1 MSKMV
6 QRDKLLAKIK
16 YNEFMKLI
24 IKTILIFILTTTFSY
39 SACNFKA
46 NLGIKRSDFEKKNF
60 AGAPMPL
67 DYPGLNFYGI
77 LAEDVC
83 PDQNLKDIAIEY
95 KFLNEELVAINL
107 IALNDYTNSVSEKLT
122 LMNYVKKNYGQ
133 FDTTQNPKSY
143 TGYEVIE
150 KANQFVVYQ
159 RIPNNEGVID
169 EQIYISTSKLDNKLM
184 KYMQNMEMQTI
195 KDSE

>member
-1 MSKMV
+1 
-6 QRDKLLAKIK
+6 
-16 YNEFMKLI
+16 MKLI
-24 IKTILIFILTTTFSY
+24 TKIILILTISISYSY

-46 NLGIKRSDFEKKNF
+46 ELGIKRADFEKKNF

-67 DYPGLNFYGI
+67 NYPGLDFYGI

-107 IALNDYTNSVSEKLT
+107 IALNDYTNSISEKLT
-122 LMNYVKKNYGQ
+122 LMNYMKKNYGQ

-150 KANQFVVYQ
+150 KTNQFVVYQ
-159 RIPNNEGVID
+159 RIPNDEGIID

-184 KYMQNMEMQTI
+184 KYMQDMEMQTM

>member
-1 MSKMV
+1 M
-6 QRDKLLAKIK
+6 
-16 YNEFMKLI
+16 
-24 IKTILIFILTTTFSY
+24 
-39 SACNFKA
+39 
-46 NLGIKRSDFEKKNF
+46 
-60 AGAPMPL
+60 
-67 DYPGLNFYGI
+67 
-77 LAEDVC
+77 
-83 PDQNLKDIAIEY
+83 
-95 KFLNEELVAINL
+95 
-107 IALNDYTNSVSEKLT
+107 NDYKNSVSEKLT